1 MQLNEILE
9 ENSVK
14 AISKKT
20 NISENNLE
28 ALIND
33 DFSELKRAKALGFIS
48 IIERDYDA
56 DLKTLKEKALVYYD
70 AHSENDRISVGLPMD
85 EEKRGRSIWVLLL
98 VLGLLAY
105 ATWYFFTQFDQKT
118 LTTLLPFQDDKTQ
131 ELTSLKDDS
140 MLNEATV
147 EKDLSISEALSSVPK
162 NDTFVKKDI
171 VLTSMETEKK
181 TEVTDVNTTVEDVA
195 GSVKLV
201 PQHRLWFG
209 LVEMG
214 TGERDHFSISKPYEI
229 DVKEKSWLLA
239 TSTAA
244 FSFIYKKE
252 TQEYNDSKEHY
263 FKVSKEGVVHLSRE
277 EYIAQGGWQKW

>member
-171 VLTSMETEKK
+171 VLNPIINQLHFYFSSFVYISNIKK
-181 TEVTDVNTTVEDVA
+181 VN
-195 GSVKLV
+195 
-201 PQHRLWFG
+201 R
-209 LVEMG
+209 
-214 TGERDHFSISKPYEI
+214 
-229 DVKEKSWLLA
+229 
-239 TSTAA
+239 
-244 FSFIYKKE
+244 
-252 TQEYNDSKEHY
+252 
-263 FKVSKEGVVHLSRE
+263 
-277 EYIAQGGWQKW
+277 